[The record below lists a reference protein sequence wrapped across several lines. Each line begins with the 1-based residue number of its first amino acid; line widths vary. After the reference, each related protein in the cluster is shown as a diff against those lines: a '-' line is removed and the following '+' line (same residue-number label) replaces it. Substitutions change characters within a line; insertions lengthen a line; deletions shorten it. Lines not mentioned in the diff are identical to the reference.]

1 MNLPLLILLI
11 YQIYHHLHHHVF
23 FLRSTLG
30 YHQREGNEGV
40 VGYALVAVLC
50 VKHMVVVEELQE
62 QHGGNALVAIAEGMV
77 LYYKV
82 KQHGSLFLN
91 RRIEVFASKSLVN
104 LSDAALEGIILLV
117 SKPLASV
124 ELFVISKL

>member
-1 MNLPLLILLI
+1 MILLI
-11 YQIYHHLHHHVF
+11 YQIHHHLHHHI
-23 FLRSTLG
+23 FLLGPTLG
-30 YHQREGNEGV
+30 NHQREGNEGV
-40 VGYALVAVLC
+40 VGYALVTVLC
-50 VKHMVVVEELQE
+50 VKHMVVIEEPQE

-77 LYYKV
+77 LYYKI

-91 RRIEVFASKSLVN
+91 RRIEVFASKCLVN